1 MLLVVSVILVMALTP
16 ALALAGSPNGPN
28 YGEDSPNGGG
38 VFGGVVKSLVVP
50 WADGGLHI
58 VDDPLMEDN
67 DSGATGTVTFW
78 CDSNV
83 GLQYHIVVSG
93 LDPNSTYT
101 VSATG
106 TLTLNLGKL
115 RTDAHGM
122 GSARG
127 VEQLEAG
134 RYEFAITVTAADGD
148 VVLQPG
154 LDRNGAPDLISF
166 SVVR

>member
-16 ALALAGSPNGPN
+16 ALALAGSPDGPN
-28 YGEDSPNGGG
+28 YGKDSPNGGS

-50 WADGGLHI
+50 WADGELHI
-58 VDDPLMEDN
+58 VDDPLMENN
-67 DSGATGTVTFW
+67 DSGATGTVNFW

-83 GLQYHIVVSG
+83 GLQYHIVAEG
-93 LDPNSTYT
+93 LEPNSTYT

-106 TLTLNLGKL
+106 TLALDLGKL
-115 RTDAHGM
+115 RTDANGM
-122 GSARG
+122 GSQRG

-134 RYEFAITVTAADGD
+134 RYEFAITVEDSDGTT
-148 VVLQPG
+148 VLKPG
-154 LDRNGAPDLISF
+154 LSRGEPDLISF